1 MLGPTDDCLVILI
14 AAALLVLVVAGV
26 AGLVAMGV
34 WESRMAE
41 SAPRRGALLLVAD
54 EVLAARRAAAPAAP
68 TGGADEAP
76 VRVLRPVRALRAA
89 LAQG

>member
-1 MLGPTDDCLVILI
+1 MILI

-26 AGLVAMGV
+26 AGLVALGV

-41 SAPRRGALLLVAD
+41 SAPRRGALLVAAD
-54 EVLAARRAAAPAAP
+54 ELLAARRAGGETVAEAPARA
-68 TGGADEAP
+68 
-76 VRVLRPVRALRAA
+76 LRPVRALRAA

>member
-1 MLGPTDDCLVILI
+1 MLAAADDCLVILI

-54 EVLAARRAAAPAAP
+54 EVLAARRASDAEPAL
-68 TGGADEAP
+68 EAP
-76 VRVLRPVRALRAA
+76 GRALRPVRALRAA